1 MIDTV
6 TIEEQHGTKPV
17 TRARVDRA
25 TACYYPDS
33 QRVVLVADKASFR
46 DALEALQELY
56 DHVVPSEYVQV
67 CVDCGASDRA
77 DHLEG
82 Y

>member
-33 QRVVLVADKASFR
+33 QRVVLVADRAGFSAAL
-46 DALEALQELY
+46 DALTELT
-56 DHVVPSEYVQV
+56 
-67 CVDCGASDRA
+67 
-77 DHLEG
+77 LEVLAPKEPRP
-82 Y
+82 